1 MPSSSRLQLYFI
13 TEKGEIL
20 YTALYISH
28 RNRRL
33 QPFIYAPFGVFV
45 EVQRKKLYNLV
56 MENFKKRKVLRL
68 KGFDY
73 SASGAYFITICIQN
87 KIHCLS
93 KIVGRG
99 LAPAEIQLTEY
110 GKIAEEQLLSL
121 EKRYGNIHICEYV
134 IMPNHIHLILTID
147 TIRRPM
153 VAPTIAT
160 VIKQFKGA
168 VSKETGTT
176 VWQKGFYDH
185 IIRDDEDYNTK
196 AQYIDTNPLTWE
208 RDELYTER

>member
-1 MPSSSRLQLYFI
+1 MYNWVMGNESKKS
-13 TEKGEIL
+13 
-20 YTALYISH
+20 
-28 RNRRL
+28 
-33 QPFIYAPFGVFV
+33 
-45 EVQRKKLYNLV
+45 RKKN
-56 MENFKKRKVLRL
+56 RL
-68 KGFDY
+68 KDFDY
-73 SASGAYFITICIQN
+73 SSNASYFLTICSDRRKEIF
-87 KIHCLS
+87 S
-93 KIVGRG
+93 KIVYDETVGANIVRPS
-99 LAPAEIQLTEY
+99 AI
-110 GKIAEEQLLSL
+110 GKIIEIDILKIE
-121 EKRYGNIHICEYV
+121 NIYPCVFVDNYV

-196 AQYIDTNPLTWE
+196 AQYIGTNPLTWE

>member
-1 MPSSSRLQLYFI
+1 LVVVIFFVPSSSRLQLYFI

-56 MENFKKRKVLRL
+56 MENESKKSRKKNRL
-68 KGFDY
+68 KDFDY
-73 SASGAYFITICIQN
+73 SSNASYFLTICSDRRKEIF
-87 KIHCLS
+87 S
-93 KIVGRG
+93 KIVYD
-99 LAPAEIQLTEY
+99 ET
-110 GKIAEEQLLSL
+110 
-121 EKRYGNIHICEYV
+121 
-134 IMPNHIHLILTID
+134 
-147 TIRRPM
+147 
-153 VAPTIAT
+153 AT

-168 VSKETGTT
+168 VSKEVGTT

>member
-1 MPSSSRLQLYFI
+1 MFGKKKTATPDFD
-13 TEKGEIL
+13 EKIKAAKYERIYQSLKDIL
-20 YTALYISH
+20 KIEK
-28 RNRRL
+28 
-33 QPFIYAPFGVFV
+33 IYPCIFV
-45 EVQRKKLYNLV
+45 
-56 MENFKKRKVLRL
+56 
-68 KGFDY
+68 D
-73 SASGAYFITICIQN
+73 S
-87 KIHCLS
+87 
-93 KIVGRG
+93 
-99 LAPAEIQLTEY
+99 
-110 GKIAEEQLLSL
+110 
-121 EKRYGNIHICEYV
+121 YV
-134 IMPNHIHLILTID
+134 IMPNHIHLLLTID

-168 VSKETGTT
+168 VSKEVGMS

>member
-1 MPSSSRLQLYFI
+1 
-13 TEKGEIL
+13 
-20 YTALYISH
+20 
-28 RNRRL
+28 
-33 QPFIYAPFGVFV
+33 
-45 EVQRKKLYNLV
+45 

-121 EKRYGNIHICEYV
+121 EKRYSNIHICEYV

-168 VSKETGTT
+168 VSKEVGTT